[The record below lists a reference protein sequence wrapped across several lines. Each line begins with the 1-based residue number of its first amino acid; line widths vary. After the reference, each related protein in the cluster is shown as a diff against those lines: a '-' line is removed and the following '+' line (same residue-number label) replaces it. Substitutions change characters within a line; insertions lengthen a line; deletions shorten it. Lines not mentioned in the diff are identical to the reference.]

1 MNLPWACQVVAS
13 GLTPWLKCW
22 DPSNRQNEG
31 RSNRTKTLMW
41 GWTILSM
48 LRHVRDYAGEGSHL
62 TFISTMLDQVSVHM
76 IRLQCYWHGFSI
88 LTPTMLSATQMIPRA
103 ACAAGFPHSLYAV
116 TFTVPLNSSVLY
128 IALPSFPSCPNTLA
142 FPTIHRVI
150 MIWLSVMPSMPGMRP
165 RWSLYMD
172 GPTSVTMVCA
182 WSWPTSFSSASST
195 VCLTTKSGQSRT

>member
-1 MNLPWACQVVAS
+1 MRGEAIEQRHWCGD
-13 GLTPWLKCW
+13 GLSYQCW
-22 DPSNRQNEG
+22 DMYG
-31 RSNRTKTLMW
+31 
-41 GWTILSM
+41 IM
-48 LRHVRDYAGEGSHL
+48 LEKEAIWHL
-62 TFISTMLDQVSVHM
+62 FQQCWIRWVFTWFGCSVTDT
-76 IRLQCYWHGFSI
+76 GFSI

-182 WSWPTSFSSASST
+182 WSWPTPFSSASST